1 MACILNFLIFYLIQH
16 MVSREQNITINQE
29 IINLTDFI
37 RLDRKPEKTK
47 QDEIDEDINE
57 PPPPEET
64 PPPELIQPEISK
76 PAPVQ
81 TELPM
86 PDFHVPLSIRG
97 TPFLGDF
104 LKSPKPK
111 PKVKPGRPAIDTNV
125 VPTIKIPPVY
135 PPRALRMGIE
145 GVVTV
150 EFTITTDGSVKD
162 PEIVKATPPRIFDRA
177 VLQAIH
183 KWKFNPEII
192 DGKAIEKR
200 ARQDILFSLKK

>member
-1 MACILNFLIFYLIQH
+1 
-16 MVSREQNITINQE
+16 MVSREQDFKIDQE

-37 RLDRKPEKTK
+37 RLDRKPEEPS
-47 QDEIDEDINE
+47 QEEIDEDIDE

-64 PPPELIQPEISK
+64 PPPEIAQPEINK
-76 PAPVQ
+76 PTSVE
-81 TELPM
+81 TELSM
-86 PDFHVPLSIRG
+86 PDFHVPLSISG
-97 TPFLGDF
+97 TPYLGDF

-111 PKVKPGRPAIDTNV
+111 PKLKPSLLAIDTNV

-183 KWKFNPEII
+183 KWKFNPGII

-200 ARQDILFSLKK
+200 ARQDVRFTLKK

>member
-1 MACILNFLIFYLIQH
+1 
-16 MVSREQNITINQE
+16 MVSREQDITIKQE

-37 RLDRKPEKTK
+37 RLDRKLEEPK
-47 QDEIDEDINE
+47 QDEIDEDIKK
-57 PPPPEET
+57 PLPPEET
-64 PPPELIQPEISK
+64 PPPEIVQPEISK
-76 PAPVQ
+76 PAPVE

-86 PDFHVPLSIRG
+86 PDFHVPLSISG
-97 TPFLGDF
+97 TPYLGDF

-111 PKVKPGRPAIDTNV
+111 PKVKPGRPVIDTNV
-125 VPTIKIPPVY
+125 VPSIKIPPVY

-162 PEIVKATPPRIFDRA
+162 PEIVKASPPRIFDRA

-200 ARQDILFSLKK
+200 ARQDVLFNLKK